1 MADKTDGDDDGKTS
15 PMGMRRMDSTA
26 HAKKSPLIRLMD
38 EATGS
43 GAPQDL
49 PDGGEHMLHSWASEE
64 VACLISDMSGFTKL
78 TRKHGIIHFAS
89 IIARFRQITMPIM
102 KRYGALLIT
111 TEADSF
117 NCVFPNVRSAL
128 LAANDMHRHVGE
140 ANRLLPPERAHF
152 VLTLDGIGV
161 DLGPGPILDKA
172 GKLHGRTFMNAH
184 ILGEELCTKGS
195 VALSRRARD
204 AAQGV
209 AELAGATWKPF
220 ETAESHADNEEVQA
234 ALESM
239 GSVFEMSLPSEDEIV
254 LPGVES
260 QGCVQAALLPFA
272 KRHCMEISDADRD
285 ALDAEIRAKSMV
297 RKAVLMFDF
306 GFEGADDPTVQVG
319 LKYSLLERFERV
331 FETYHGEGLED
342 VLFTFDEP
350 ANALLAAL
358 ACRRIANKVSS
369 LEGGPKIMVQGYGIH
384 FGEILFVRGTD
395 IHWGDPV
402 NTASKLGQDSAEDG
416 QIIISEVAQAAISGD
431 VRLSPYEF
439 VARECTLSG
448 VLFNAFEVWD
458 KEIEAKDK
466 KDLIIQ
472 EFKKAEVPPS
482 LELDKATLSRVITT
496 LSPRFTEEEIDRMF
510 DGIAR
515 PGSSTISLEA
525 FLDKGCAKFPP
536 GSCTR
541 SRPGTS

>member
-1 MADKTDGDDDGKTS
+1 
-15 PMGMRRMDSTA
+15 MDSTV
-26 HAKKSPLIRLMD
+26 HSKKNPLIRLMD
-38 EATGS
+38 ESTGS
-43 GAPQDL
+43 CSPEDL
-49 PDGGEHMLHSWASEE
+49 PDGGEHMLHSWAGQE

-78 TRKHGIIHFAS
+78 TRKYGIIHFAS

-102 KRYGALLIT
+102 KKYGALLVT

-117 NCVFPNVRSAL
+117 NCVFPDVATAL

-152 VLTLDGIGV
+152 RLTLDGIGV

-195 VALSRRARD
+195 VALSSRARD
-204 AAQGV
+204 AVEGLD
-209 AELAGATWKPF
+209 EFAGATWKPF
-220 ETAESHADNEEVQA
+220 ETAEGEEHNEDVQA
-234 ALESM
+234 ALGSM
-239 GSVFEMSLPSEDEIV
+239 GSVFEMSLPCEDEII
-254 LPGVES
+254 LPGVETE
-260 QGCVQAALLPFA
+260 GNVQAALLPFA

-285 ALDAEIRAKSMV
+285 ALDGEIRAQSMV

-306 GFEGADDPTVQVG
+306 GFEGTDDPIVQVR
-319 LKYSLLERFERV
+319 LKYSLLARFQRV

-342 VLFTFDEP
+342 VLVTFDEP

-358 ACRRIANKVSS
+358 ACRRIATKGSPAS
-369 LEGGPKIMVQGYGIH
+369 GPSIMVQGYGIH
-384 FGEILFVRGTD
+384 VGEILLVPGTD

-402 NTASKLGQDSAEDG
+402 NTASKLGQDIAEDG

-431 VRLSPYEF
+431 VWLTPYDF
-439 VARECTLSG
+439 VPRECTLSG

-482 LELDKATLSRVITT
+482 LELEKATLAKVITM
-496 LSPRFTEEEIDRMF
+496 LSPRFTDEEIDRMF
-510 DGIAR
+510 DGIAG

-525 FLDKGCAKFPP
+525 FLDRGCAKFPP

-541 SRPGTS
+541 SRPCTS

>member
-1 MADKTDGDDDGKTS
+1 M
-15 PMGMRRMDSTA
+15 A
-26 HAKKSPLIRLMD
+26 HARKSPLIRLLD
-38 EATGS
+38 ESTGS
-43 GAPQDL
+43 GEAEDL
-49 PDGGEHMLHSWASEE
+49 PDGGEHMLHSWAGEE

-78 TRKHGIIHFAS
+78 TRKYGIIHFAS

-102 KRYGALLIT
+102 KKYGALLVT

-117 NCVFPNVRSAL
+117 NCVFPSVATAL
-128 LAANDMHRHVGE
+128 LAARDMHRHVGE

-152 VLTLDGIGV
+152 RLTLDGIGV
-161 DLGPGPILDKA
+161 DVGPGPILDKA
-172 GKLHGRTFMNAH
+172 GKLHGRTFLNAH
-184 ILGEELCTKGS
+184 ILGEELCSKGS

-204 AAQGV
+204 AVQALPDF
-209 AELAGATWKPF
+209 AAATWKPF
-220 ETAESHADNEEVQA
+220 EASGDDDHEGNEEVKA
-234 ALESM
+234 ALASM
-239 GSVFEMSLPSEDEIV
+239 ESVFEMSLPSDEEIV
-254 LPGVES
+254 LPGVDAT
-260 QGCVQAALLPFA
+260 GNVQAALLPFA

-285 ALDAEIRAKSMV
+285 ALDGEIRAKSMV
-297 RKAVLMFDF
+297 QKAVLMFDF

-319 LKYSLLERFERV
+319 LKYSLLARFERV

-342 VLFTFDEP
+342 VLVTFDEP

-358 ACRRIANKVSS
+358 ACRRIATR
-369 LEGGPKIMVQGYGIH
+369 GGPDSGPSILVQGYGIH
-384 FGEILFVRGTD
+384 FGEILFVPGTD

-402 NTASKLGQDSAEDG
+402 NTASKLGQDIAEDG

-431 VRLSPYEF
+431 VRLAPYEF
-439 VARECTLSG
+439 VARECSLSG

-482 LELDKATLSRVITT
+482 LELEKVTLAKVITS
-496 LSPRFTEEEIDRMF
+496 LSPRFTEEDIYRMF

-525 FLDKGCAKFPP
+525 FLERGCSKFPP

-541 SRPGTS
+541 SRPTTSG

>member
-1 MADKTDGDDDGKTS
+1 
-15 PMGMRRMDSTA
+15 
-26 HAKKSPLIRLMD
+26 MD
-38 EATGS
+38 ESTGS
-43 GAPQDL
+43 GAPEDL
-49 PDGGEHMLHSWASEE
+49 PDGGEHMLHSWAGEE

-117 NCVFPNVRSAL
+117 NCVFPNVATAL

-152 VLTLDGIGV
+152 LLTLDGIGV

-195 VALSRRARD
+195 VALSSRARD
-204 AAQGV
+204 AAQGLP
-209 AELAGATWKPF
+209 EFAGATWKPF
-220 ETAESHADNEEVQA
+220 DAAGHEDNEEVQA
-234 ALESM
+234 ALTSM
-239 GSVFEMSLPSEDEIV
+239 GSVFEMSLPSTDPIV
-254 LPGVES
+254 LPGVDS
-260 QGCVQAALLPFA
+260 TGSVQAALLPFA

-285 ALDAEIRAKSMV
+285 ALDSEIRAKSMV

-319 LKYSLLERFERV
+319 LKYSLLARFERV

-342 VLFTFDEP
+342 VLVTFDHP

-358 ACRRIANKVSS
+358 ACRRIAAK
-369 LEGGPKIMVQGYGIH
+369 GGPDSGPSIMVQGYGIH
-384 FGEILFVRGTD
+384 FGEILFVPGTD

-402 NTASKLGQDSAEDG
+402 NTASKLGQDEAEDG
-416 QIIISEVAQAAISGD
+416 QIIISEVAQAAISED
-431 VRLSPYEF
+431 VRLAPYEF
-439 VARECTLSG
+439 VPRECTLSG

-482 LELDKATLSRVITT
+482 LELEKATLAKVITT
-496 LSPRFTEEEIDRMF
+496 LSPRFTQEEIDRMF

-525 FLDKGCAKFPP
+525 FLDKGCSKFPP
-536 GSCTR
+536 GICTKS
-541 SRPGTS
+541 SRPARPRTS